1 MIDINF
7 KSSKDTDQERVKHPK
22 SDNIEIM
29 INDKAGEVVK
39 EPFESP
45 LSRYQIGSEN
55 LMKPVRGGGFI
66 FVYLF
71 YFKCHK

>member
-1 MIDINF
+1 
-7 KSSKDTDQERVKHPK
+7 
-22 SDNIEIM
+22 M

-55 LMKPVRGGGFI
+55 LMKTERGCGFI